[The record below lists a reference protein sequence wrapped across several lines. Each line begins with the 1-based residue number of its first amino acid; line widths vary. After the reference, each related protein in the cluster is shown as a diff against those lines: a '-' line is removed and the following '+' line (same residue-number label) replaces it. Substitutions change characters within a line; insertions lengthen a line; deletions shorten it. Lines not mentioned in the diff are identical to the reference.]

1 MKHSGWVA
9 KKSSLQRQRGFV
21 FKLVHSL
28 LTVAIVVALVVSYKA
43 GYLSFLRH
51 IPLQVKHLVQDG
63 RRSWDNLGNENPDN
77 QTGDNRQTNQSDS
90 IDPIERSNEDS
101 SYTEGS
107 RYAVQVAAGYDSR
120 QLYAWRDALL
130 AEGYDAYLV
139 SLSSARGMTFKLRV
153 GSYNNREDAE
163 AMRDRLRR
171 RYPTNFGGS
180 FVMQGD

>member
-1 MKHSGWVA
+1 VKHSGWVA
-9 KKSSLQRQRGFV
+9 KKSSLQWQQGFV
-21 FKLVHSL
+21 FKLIHSL
-28 LTVAIVVALVVSYKA
+28 LTVAIIVALVVSYKA

-51 IPLQVKHLVQDG
+51 IPPQVKHIVQDG
-63 RRSWDNLGNENPDN
+63 RQRWDNLGNENPAN
-77 QTGDNRQTNQSDS
+77 QTGTL
-90 IDPIERSNEDS
+90 DPIERGNEDS

-120 QLYAWRDALL
+120 QLYTWRDALL

-153 GSYNNREDAE
+153 GSYNNREDAK